1 MDNEAMEEVL
11 RQSKAFDVAPI
22 DIIGD
27 DRSRRASAA
36 RRAVWAALLTRHPGG
51 AFPAPRL
58 AEMFNRTPNIIRMG
72 VKMHNEK
79 SLSWP
84 QNKRL
89 VADREKLTQRLQSLR
104 SKYRA
109 LKAGDP
115 MRPAIRAECARLQK
129 QIAESQS

>member
-1 MDNEAMEEVL
+1 MDEKAMKEVV
-11 RQSKAFDVAPI
+11 RQSKAFGVSPEEI
-22 DIIGD
+22 TGD

-36 RRAVWAALLTRHPGG
+36 RRAVWAALITHHPGG
-51 AFPAPRL
+51 AYPAPRL
-58 AEMFNRTPNIIRMG
+58 AEIFNRTPSIIRTG

-84 QNKRL
+84 QNKKL
-89 VADREKLTQRLQSLR
+89 AADRERLTRRLESLR

-115 MRPAIRAECARLQK
+115 MRASIRAECTRLQQ
-129 QIAESQS
+129 QIAERQS